1 MELKFILEKLKEQK
15 SGLKFA
21 VLDIWLVTTYQYIED
36 HFHSYSTRART
47 FNDLIQEYNKKK
59 AGSTKTIFLPFEFDD
74 IKRKADSF
82 LSEIISVLEDEYQQQ
97 QAKAKIAADNLKR
110 QQEHLA
116 KLTAASK
123 QQTQL
128 PVIQQKTIPMPI
140 PEPQVITKT
149 QLPFGIKPELFWG
162 IFVVIVGFA
171 YWLGTKW
178 EHFELRDEVK
188 LLKSDTTIKGDKIRE
203 YELTSERK
211 NKTIDSVTDSFFND
225 SKRPLDSIIRVS
237 KSSN

>member
-1 MELKFILEKLKEQK
+1 
-15 SGLKFA
+15 
-21 VLDIWLVTTYQYIED
+21 
-36 HFHSYSTRART
+36 
-47 FNDLIQEYNKKK
+47 
-59 AGSTKTIFLPFEFDD
+59 
-74 IKRKADSF
+74 
-82 LSEIISVLEDEYQQQ
+82 
-97 QAKAKIAADNLKR
+97 
-110 QQEHLA
+110 
-116 KLTAASK
+116 
-123 QQTQL
+123 
-128 PVIQQKTIPMPI
+128 MPI